1 MRRAIPIPQVS
12 EAPVM
17 GGLVISNNKKSRNL
31 SEPGQAEKIL
41 TGVEGANTVSG
52 FESEILLDQGGLS
65 SDRKIGSATGDY
77 IIR

>member
-1 MRRAIPIPQVS
+1 MAC
-12 EAPVM
+12 
-17 GGLVISNNKKSRNL
+17 
-31 SEPGQAEKIL
+31 
-41 TGVEGANTVSG
+41 EGADTVSA